1 MDKKIFELSGKY
13 GFYLPIVLILILGV
27 LNIFLHNHLITF
39 IRNGLGWVLLWNVGS
54 YCIFWIYEKIKH
66 KKRG

>member
-13 GFYLPIVLILILGV
+13 GFYLPIILILILGV
-27 LNIFLHNHLITF
+27 VNLFLHHPLITF

-54 YCIFWIYEKIKH
+54 YCIFWAIEKFKQ
-66 KKRG
+66 KKD